1 MAQTYVTVA
10 IAVGVTTLGLALL
23 LLRIR
28 VHDRLLLL
36 SLCQRWSAASPFTAS
51 FILVPLM
58 AIAASC
64 FASGIDYSPQAAK
77 DLVAQN
83 TGDGS
88 AAPEFE
94 ALRAYAGS
102 DDQVPTP
109 PKSSAD
115 ALPDVDTMITKLIS
129 RLEEDPNDVNGWKML
144 GWSYLNTNRPG
155 DAAKAY
161 ETALKLQPASA
172 ETKNALERARLA
184 LNNNAPAPGSH
195 NIGEGGLDAQQSDA
209 VRGMVDGLAARLE
222 TSPKDLNGWMRLMS
236 SRVAL
241 GETQDAKNAF
251 EKAEV
256 VFANDADA
264 KTRLEAA
271 ARELGLN

>member
-1 MAQTYVTVA
+1 MAQTYVTA
-10 IAVGVTTLGLALL
+10 IAAGITTLGIALL

-28 VHDRLLLL
+28 VRDRLLLL
-36 SLCQRWSAASPFTAS
+36 TLCQRWIAASPFTAS

-64 FASGIDYSPQAAK
+64 FASGIDYPPQAAK
-77 DLVAQN
+77 DLETEN
-83 TGDGS
+83 TGGSS

-94 ALRAYAGS
+94 ALRAYASSS
-102 DDQVPTP
+102 DPAATS
-109 PKSSAD
+109 PKNAAD
-115 ALPDVDTMITKLIS
+115 TLPDVDTMIAKLIS

-144 GWSYLNTNRPG
+144 GWSYLNTNRPI

-161 ETALKLQPASA
+161 ETALKLQPASP
-172 ETKNALERARLA
+172 EIKNALERASLA
-184 LNNNAPAPGSH
+184 LNNNAPAPDSH
-195 NIGEGGLDAQQSDA
+195 NIGEGGFDAQQSDA

-241 GETQDAKNAF
+241 GETQGAKSAF
-251 EKAEV
+251 TKAEV
-256 VFANDADA
+256 VFANDAVA

-271 ARELGLN
+271 ARELGLD